1 MEQTVSALLAA
12 AAVGGFAVTAVTCW
26 LLIPALHRL
35 HFGQT
40 IREEGPTWHNKKNG
54 TPTMGGL
61 GFIFGI
67 LVTLG
72 LVWVIFHSRAP
83 QVLGPQQLAAGM
95 MVLFLAFGSGV
106 IGFLDDFI
114 KVVKHRNLGLTAPQ
128 KIVLQVAVTV
138 GFLVGLHALG
148 LLSTQ
153 VMLPVFGTV
162 ELGVFFYPI
171 AFFGTIFM
179 VNAVN
184 LTDGLDGLCT
194 SVTFVSMLGYLL
206 AGSLLGFVHVSLIAS
221 AAAGACA
228 GFLLWNFY
236 PAKVFMGDTGS
247 MFFGGLVT
255 ALAFVMDR
263 PELVLFFGIV
273 YIWDAITVVIQRLY
287 FKATHGKRIFKMTPI
302 HHAFEMRGWREVK
315 IDGFFALLAAVGVAM
330 GILYICLV

>member
-1 MEQTVSALLAA
+1 M
-12 AAVGGFAVTAVTCW
+12 W
-26 LLIPALHRL
+26 LIPFLRRL

-40 IREEGPTWHNKKNG
+40 ILDIGPAWHKSKQG
-54 TPTMGGL
+54 TPTMGGIM
-61 GFIFGI
+61 FIAGI
-67 LVTLG
+67 TIAILAGWLTLELSEQGVADASATGSFYLWGG
-72 LVWVIFHSRAP
+72 LLMA
-83 QVLGPQQLAAGM
+83 
-95 MVLFLAFGSGV
+95 LAFGL

-206 AGSLLGFVHVSLIAS
+206 AGSLLGFVHVSVIAS

>member
-1 MEQTVSALLAA
+1 MKHLRFTVICISALL
-12 AAVGGFAVTAVTCW
+12 
-26 LLIPALHRL
+26 
-35 HFGQT
+35 
-40 IREEGPTWHNKKNG
+40 
-54 TPTMGGL
+54 
-61 GFIFGI
+61 
-67 LVTLG
+67 
-72 LVWVIFHSRAP
+72 
-83 QVLGPQQLAAGM
+83 
-95 MVLFLAFGSGV
+95 
-106 IGFLDDFI
+106 
-114 KVVKHRNLGLTAPQ
+114 
-128 KIVLQVAVTV
+128 
-138 GFLVGLHALG
+138 LG

-206 AGSLLGFVHVSLIAS
+206 AGSLLGFVHVSVIAS